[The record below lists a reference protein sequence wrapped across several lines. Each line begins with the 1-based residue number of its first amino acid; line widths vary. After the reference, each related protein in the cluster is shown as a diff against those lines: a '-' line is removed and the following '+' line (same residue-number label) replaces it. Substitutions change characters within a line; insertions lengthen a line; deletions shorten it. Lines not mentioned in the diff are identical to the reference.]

1 MLSSVS
7 FTSTSPWASLALC
20 PAKRGHNRAHPQN
33 PCAVDVA
40 HEVFDV
46 GIIRVQ
52 QDMLRLALLHDKA
65 VLQDHKVIGQL
76 QRLIK
81 IMRDEDD
88 GLVQL
93 FLQLE
98 QQVLHVGSDQRI
110 KGRESL
116 VHQHDRCVCSQR
128 PGNAHTLLHP
138 TRKLRWIM
146 VLEPAQTHAI
156 QPFRGFAVAGASSSP
171 RTDKGMPAFFSTVLC
186 GNNANFW
193 NTIDI
198 FS

>member
-1 MLSSVS
+1 MGIRGHFV
-7 FTSTSPWASLALC
+7 TPKW
-20 PAKRGHNRAHPQN
+20 GHNRAHPQN

-46 GIIRVQ
+46 GITRVQ
-52 QDMLRLALLHDKA
+52 QDVLRLALLHDKA

-81 IMRDEDD
+81 IVSDEDD

-98 QQVLHVGSDQRI
+98 QQVLHIGSDQRI

-116 VHQHDRCVCSQR
+116 VH
-128 PGNAHTLLHP
+128 
-138 TRKLRWIM
+138 
-146 VLEPAQTHAI
+146 
-156 QPFRGFAVAGASSSP
+156 
-171 RTDKGMPAFFSTVLC
+171 
-186 GNNANFW
+186 
-193 NTIDI
+193 
-198 FS
+198 